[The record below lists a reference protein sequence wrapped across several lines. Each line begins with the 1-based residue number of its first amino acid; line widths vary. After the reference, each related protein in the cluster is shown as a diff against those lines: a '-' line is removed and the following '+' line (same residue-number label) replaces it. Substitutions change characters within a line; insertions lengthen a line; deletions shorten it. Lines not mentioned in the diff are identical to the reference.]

1 MSLLRNRLKDDLKN
15 YLIDFDVNIWI
26 VILVVIVL
34 IGLLY

>member
-1 MSLLRNRLKDDLKN
+1 VSLLRNRLKDDLKN

>member
-1 MSLLRNRLKDDLKN
+1 LLRNRLKDDLKN